1 MKARYQRITVC
12 GTHSNNV
19 TGDEEVLAVDRLA
32 VTCKW
37 IWWKCRTERKQ
48 VVSRQSFGK
57 LNVECIGSSSS
68 TGCSCD
74 GGRDTTICSH
84 LQSFERAFK
93 KYSQLCTFFG
103 GWDGGNS
110 PQASK
115 EAAFGKQWFCQF
127 VLAITSCVENK
138 AAAEA
143 KAAKNS
149 KRDALLK
156 LLNKLDRGIISRG
169 EFDQMKDM

>member
-48 VVSRQSFGK
+48 VVRRQSFGK

-74 GGRDTTICSH
+74 GGWDTTIYSH

-93 KYSQLCTFFG
+93 KYSNCVPSLEDEMVEIVHKHPKKQHLANSDFANLYWPLLAVLRTKQQLKPRQQRT
-103 GWDGGNS
+103 
-110 PQASK
+110 AK
-115 EAAFGKQWFCQF
+115 EMH
-127 VLAITSCVENK
+127 S
-138 AAAEA
+138 
-143 KAAKNS
+143 
-149 KRDALLK
+149 
-156 LLNKLDRGIISRG
+156 
-169 EFDQMKDM
+169 